1 MLKKIKEILIVPPDL
16 ALFLTLIDSNYPCL
30 ELILNGPKDVRAI
43 EVRLYV
49 TFKSTCFQF
58 LKHY

>member
-30 ELILNGPKDVRAI
+30 ELIFMGPKVF
-43 EVRLYV
+43 EP
-49 TFKSTCFQF
+49 
-58 LKHY
+58 LKFDCMSLSSLRVSNS